1 MKPASITDIAV
12 ATSIFRPGPLSLK
25 VDQRFLNNRANPDSV
40 VYKHPLQAEIF
51 KETSG
56 CLAGDSLITTS
67 SGELRIDE
75 IVSKQLI
82 GTEVLSLNE
91 KTGELEPDTIVA
103 AVQTGIK
110 ETYIITT
117 EDGDIELTEDHIV
130 YTTKGQKMVKN
141 LTEND
146 IMLSLNL

>member
-1 MKPASITDIAV
+1 ML
-12 ATSIFRPGPLSLK
+12 FRS
-25 VDQRFLNNRANPDSV
+25 RFLNNRANPEDV
-40 VYKHPLQAEIF
+40 VYKHPLQEEIF

-67 SGELRIDE
+67 AGEIRIDE

-91 KTGELEPDTIVA
+91 KTGELESDTIVA
-103 AVQTGIK
+103 AIQTGIK

-130 YTTKGQKMVKN
+130 YTTNGLKTVKE

-146 IMLSLNL
+146 VMLSLNM